1 MAGLVGRSAKEAL
14 LKVSSTAQ
22 KQNVRKLYLDTAEKS
37 CKKYHLSHNY
47 FHKLYIF
54 KIQRSK
60 SLSLSEEQS
69 FQV

>member
-22 KQNVRKLYLDTAEKS
+22 KHNVRKPYLDTVEKS

-47 FHKLYIF
+47 F
-54 KIQRSK
+54 Q
-60 SLSLSEEQS
+60 
-69 FQV
+69 